1 MYNVGSLG
9 ILSLKIGCTALY
21 HEDVKNLRIQI
32 SHVCLEFNNLTNFLL
47 PCSHLQAF
55 GFDTDG
61 DQTSISSGFETTF
74 DASDAEDAAKFLR
87 KIFSIVQPGC
97 HASKRM
103 GDMDGGFFSHCPR

>member
-1 MYNVGSLG
+1 MYNR
-9 ILSLKIGCTALY
+9 IY

-32 SHVCLEFNNLTNFLL
+32 SHMCLEFNNLINFLL
-47 PCSHLQAF
+47 LCSHLQAF